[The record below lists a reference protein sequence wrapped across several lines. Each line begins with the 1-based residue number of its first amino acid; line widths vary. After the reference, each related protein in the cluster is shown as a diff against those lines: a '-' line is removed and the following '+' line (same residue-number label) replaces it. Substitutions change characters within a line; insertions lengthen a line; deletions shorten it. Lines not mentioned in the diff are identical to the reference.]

1 MAKKKKRKP
10 QNRPSPAA
18 VRPGAETPVS
28 AGKRPAGAPPRRSVP
43 EGKDRQARKEEVRAR
58 REQIRKA
65 QARRAAFRRALVPAV
80 ITLVVVGAF
89 EIYQAANRT
98 TSPTTAGV
106 YVSPSGSPV
115 DPTTLP
121 GVQTG
126 NAPWTPATDTLKA
139 RLTAIGLPALTA
151 EGQALHIHQHIDIFV
166 NGGPVT
172 VPAEIGLAPGLFSPI
187 HTHDATGI
195 IHVES
200 PTIRDF
206 TLGEFFDVWGVRFT
220 QDCIGAYCSSGSSTL
235 KVYVDGKLTTGGDP
249 RNLKLFAH
257 EEIAIVFGTPPS
269 PIPSS
274 YTFPAGL

>member
-1 MAKKKKRKP
+1 MAKKKKRRP
-10 QNRPSPAA
+10 QNRPRPAA
-18 VRPGAETPVS
+18 ARPEEDAPTS
-28 AGKRPAGAPPRRSVP
+28 AGKRPAGAPPRRAAP
-43 EGKDRQARKEEVRAR
+43 EAKDRQARKEEVRAR

-65 QARRAAFRRALVPAV
+65 QARRAAIRRALVPAV

-98 TSPTTAGV
+98 TSPTTAAV
-106 YVSPSGSPV
+106 YVTPSGSPV

-121 GVQTG
+121 GIQTG

-139 RLTAIGLPALTA
+139 RLAAIGLPSLTA

-166 NGGPVT
+166 NGQVVT
-172 VPAEIGLAPGLFSPI
+172 VPADIGIGPDFLSPI
-187 HTHDATGI
+187 HTHDSTGI

-200 PTIRDF
+200 PTIR
-206 TLGEFFDVWGVRFT
+206 TYRLGQFFDEWGVRFT
-220 QDCIGAYCSSGSSTL
+220 PDCIGGYCASGSTTS
-235 KVYVDGKLTTGGDP
+235 KVYVDGKLTTGADP

-257 EEIAIVFGTPPS
+257 EEIAIVYGTPPAT
-269 PIPSS
+269 IPAS